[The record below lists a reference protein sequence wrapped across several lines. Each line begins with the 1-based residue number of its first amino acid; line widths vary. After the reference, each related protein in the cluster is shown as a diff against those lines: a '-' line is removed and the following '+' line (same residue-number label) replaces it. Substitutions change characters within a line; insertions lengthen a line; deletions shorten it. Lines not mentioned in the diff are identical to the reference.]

1 MSMFIVG
8 MQGPV
13 SRTRKARRGRQK
25 KKPGLER
32 KLRPGPAWCRW
43 WDSNPHGFPNDF
55 ESFASAI
62 PPHRPMGMF
71 GCGPAPCRRPTAGAG
86 PRNIAKPGASGAA
99 DPGPRPLH
107 PAAPAY
113 HVCYYS
119 VSGVQNQAESFSF
132 RKFGGGGGRAAQ
144 MGAPGGDFAPPGAG
158 AGGAL
163 AAALM
168 VSFLAGAGHLFSKKT
183 LQMTRN
189 FILYK

>member
-8 MQGPV
+8 MQGPRV
-13 SRTRKARRGRQK
+13 KNKKSALQTANKKAG
-25 KKPGLER
+25 PER

-71 GCGPAPCRRPTAGAG
+71 RPWARALPVAG
-86 PRNIAKPGASGAA
+86 PGNIAKPGASGAA

-132 RKFGGGGGRAAQ
+132 RKFGGQRWPGGANGRA
-144 MGAPGGDFAPPGAG
+144 GRGFRPSGRRGRRSFGRRIDGVISGRGGSSFFKKDF
-158 AGGAL
+158 
-163 AAALM
+163 
-168 VSFLAGAGHLFSKKT
+168 T
-183 LQMTRN
+183 NDTQ
-189 FILYK
+189 LYII

>member
-1 MSMFIVG
+1 M
-8 MQGPV
+8 

-25 KKPGLER
+25 KKPGLNANCVQAQPGADGGTR
-32 KLRPGPAWCRW
+32 THMVSRTILSRLRLPFRHIGLWEC
-43 WDSNPHGFPNDF
+43 SGH
-55 ESFASAI
+55 
-62 PPHRPMGMF
+62 
-71 GCGPAPCRRPTAGAG
+71 GPAPCRRLSAGAG

-158 AGGAL
+158 GGGAL